1 MPAKRDFPPVTQIS
15 FRAYMSTTSDL
26 AAIEGKL
33 DLLISLLRIAYREP
47 IEAAREELLSDRLKR
62 EILVAARRDWI
73 DSGALKKVAM
83 AKSKASKPTVERR
96 IAELFEL
103 GALERTGAG
112 GHVAYRGTA
121 LFDL

>member
-1 MPAKRDFPPVTQIS
+1 
-15 FRAYMSTTSDL
+15 MSTASDL
-26 AAIEGKL
+26 SAIESKL

-47 IEAAREELLSDRLKR
+47 IEAAREELLSDRVKK
-62 EILVAARRDWI
+62 EILIAARRDWI
-73 DSGALKKVAM
+73 DAGALKKVAV

-96 IAELFEL
+96 IAELLEL

-112 GHVAYRGTA
+112 GHVNYRATA